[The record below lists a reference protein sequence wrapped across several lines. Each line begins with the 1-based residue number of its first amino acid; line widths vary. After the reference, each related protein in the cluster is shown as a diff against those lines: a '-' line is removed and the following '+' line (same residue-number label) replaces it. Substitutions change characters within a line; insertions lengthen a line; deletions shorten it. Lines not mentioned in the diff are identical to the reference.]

1 MMVMSFIIRYRYA
14 VAAGLA
20 VLFLS
25 IAAWQAYSRIYA
37 KGYDACV
44 AAVAEAKHKADEETR
59 ARQKK
64 IRKKT
69 EVQEHEITKQSGAD
83 APASP
88 YLRGVLERLRSG
100 D

>member
-1 MMVMSFIIRYRYA
+1 MIVMSFIIRYRYA

-20 VLFLS
+20 VIILAFS
-25 IAAWQAYSRIYA
+25 AWQAYSRIYA

-59 ARQKK
+59 ERQKP

-69 EVQEHEITKQSGAD
+69 EGQEHEIKKENGGKDRAHSYVRNGFRVMRTD
-83 APASP
+83 
-88 YLRGVLERLRSG
+88 